1 MANME
6 PSAAAADE
14 KHLNAAAVAKVL
26 DSVERIARE
35 LEDEAPASEQLG
47 KLTDRAVELLF
58 ANGVHN
64 LYAPKELG
72 GLGLYPGEALPVLK
86 RIAAIDGSIGWVSTI
101 FAAGGLL
108 INYLAPEVS
117 DAILASGENICFGAV
132 SNGQGTAELGP
143 DGWKISGNYRYGS
156 GVKHANYVFMPAMK
170 IVNGAP
176 LPMPQGMGFF
186 LVPASALE
194 LQQGWD
200 VLGLKAT
207 GSVDFSVKDLLL
219 PQSHETHVMALPS
232 RGGRAASG
240 GLTVLIPIMH
250 LGFALG
256 IVERL
261 ITEMKAVA
269 AKKPPMPGAPSMG
282 ETDLFRAEFARK
294 YAEAKS
300 AEAWVMQV
308 MADIDETLRQGQQ
321 MSTRQHTLLRAVNI
335 HAHEVARDIANW
347 AFKRAGGAALR
358 DGTLQRTIRD
368 ALAGCQHFIA
378 SDTHYVNVGF
388 DLIGAP
394 EDHMWLGLFAFGPAP
409 KVADATLAAA

>member
-1 MANME
+1 MADME
-6 PSAAAADE
+6 PSAAVADDKRE
-14 KHLNAAAVAKVL
+14 NAAAVAKAL
-26 DSVERIARE
+26 EDIAHIAQE
-35 LEDEAPASEQLG
+35 LEVEAPLSEGLG

-58 ANGVHN
+58 SNGIHN

-86 RIAAIDGSIGWVSTI
+86 RIAYIDGSIGWVSTI

-117 DAILASGENICFGAV
+117 DSILASDDNICFGAV
-132 SNGQGTAELGP
+132 SNGQATAELGP

-170 IVNGAP
+170 IVNGEP

-186 LVPASALE
+186 LVPASALA
-194 LQQGWD
+194 LAQGWD

-207 GSVDFSVKDLLL
+207 GSVDFSVKNLQL
-219 PQSHETHVMALPS
+219 PHNHETHVMAPPA

-261 ITEMKAVA
+261 LDEMKAVA
-269 AKKPPMPGAPSMG
+269 GKKPPMPGAPSMG
-282 ETDLFRAEFARK
+282 ETDYFRTEFARK

-300 AEAWVMQV
+300 AEAWVTQV
-308 MADIDETLRQGQQ
+308 MADIDETLRQGRG
-321 MSTRQHTLLRAVNI
+321 MTTRQHTLLRAVNI

-347 AFKRAGGAALR
+347 AFKRSGGVALR

-394 EDHMWLGLFAFGPAP
+394 EDFTWLGLFAFGPAP
-409 KVADATLAAA
+409 KMPDATLAAA